1 MNKMKVNVDSP
12 MKQQEIIDL
21 LQAQE
26 KPVYRYLGHPN
37 NMRTQLQ
44 FEVEQIEE
52 GCDPVAFAKSLIKSQ
67 PYGKSIFFRVLE
79 DGKAW

>member
-1 MNKMKVNVDSP
+1 MKINVDSP

-21 LQAQE
+21 LEAQE
-26 KPVYRYLGHPN
+26 KPVYKYLGHPN
-37 NMRTQLQ
+37 NMRTQMQ
-44 FEVEQIEE
+44 FEVEEIEE
-52 GCDPVAFAKSLIKSQ
+52 GSDVVALTKGLIKSQ